1 MSERS
6 KNLLVDVAALAV
18 YAVAA
23 NPALT
28 GIGFHEWVS
37 LGVLV
42 AFLAHVALHMDWMAD
57 VFKTALRH
65 PSVARTGNLVLDA
78 LILVAVM
85 TCAVSGI
92 MVSGDVLPAFGL
104 YAEGYYFWG
113 PLHAASA
120 KLVLALLLV
129 HVVVHWRWIASFV
142 KKKDAE
148 HAEHDR
154 SDN

>member
-1 MSERS
+1 MDRN
-6 KNLLVDVAALAV
+6 KNLIVDLIALVV

-42 AFLAHVALHMDWMAD
+42 VFLVHVALHVDWAVD
-57 VFKTALRH
+57 ALKSVLRH
-65 PSVARTGNLVLDA
+65 PSVVRTGNLVLGA
-78 LILVAVM
+78 LILVAFMV
-85 TCAVSGI
+85 CAVSGL
-92 MVSGDVLPAFGL
+92 MVSGAVLPAFGL

-129 HVVVHWRWIASFV
+129 HVVVHWRWVVGFL
-142 KKKDAE
+142 KKKGLD
-148 HAEHDR
+148 HADE
-154 SDN
+154 